1 MFSFVNNNPNNPKV
15 SVITCLYNCPSDL
28 FENCI
33 KGLVNQTFT
42 DFEVLIVN
50 DGSTKYLD
58 ENIAI
63 IEKYCSDDNRFKY
76 FEKEHSGKSQTL
88 NFALKIAAGKYIAIN
103 DSDDISLPERLEY
116 QYNFLEEHQEY
127 SVISNAMKAF
137 PSNIIFPGDIPSGQV
152 TKKDIYYKACHPSM
166 MFNREQV
173 LSHVPFLFEQIYDS
187 MEDNVFNHI
196 IFYDSLLGM
205 YYDNTVLVEYS
216 QMNPDAVHYENLYG
230 YKKEGSFKFFFNTFY
245 TNKLQATADFT
256 TVLLVNKHWKEELE
270 KTIINI
276 RFTANNTKILI
287 IKYDNSLIDETLYI
301 KYNVKFAYE
310 NNYAAAMNLI
320 SNIVDTEYLMVISK
334 PIRFYMHNWD
344 LLATRQFKL
353 NETYKIVQP
362 YITGIDKLNRDDY
375 FNESGKYAK
384 DYCLRCGEDFI
395 LLDKVMSKKRDHIDF
410 YSEYSDLVQIP
421 ILDDD
426 LIFLTTKTEL
436 LKLGALDCFDDNLLG
451 NVYLSLKE
459 YLSGGCIQIDANIK
473 CGVINNHLVNNYGE
487 YETSVKYMLNMW
499 KIAYIFLNESLF
511 IYEKI
516 ISDNVKNKEDAKYII
531 ESVVTND
538 KIKELKNYK
547 WYTTISYFLKNINL
561 KYNIWNLTWIR
572 Y

>member
-1 MFSFVNNNPNNPKV
+1 MNNNPKV

-33 KGLVNQTFT
+33 KGLVNQTFK

-58 ENIAI
+58 DNIAI
-63 IEKYCSDDNRFKY
+63 IEKYCKDDDRFNY
-76 FEKEHSGKSQTL
+76 YEKEHSGKSQTL
-88 NFALKIAAGKYIAIN
+88 NFALKIAKGKYIAIN
-103 DSDDISLPERLEY
+103 DSDDISLPKRLEY
-116 QYNFLEEHQEY
+116 QYNFLEDNQEY
-127 SVISNAMKAF
+127 TAISNAMKAF
-137 PSNIIFPGDIPSGQV
+137 PSNIIFPGNLPSGKV
-152 TKKDIYYKACHPSM
+152 TSDDIYYKACHPSM
-166 MFNREQV
+166 MFNREFI
-173 LSHVPFLFEQIYDS
+173 LSSAPFLFEQIYDS
-187 MEDNVFNHI
+187 MEDNIFNHI
-196 IFYDSLLGM
+196 MFYDCLASI

-230 YKKEGSFKFFFNTFY
+230 YKKEGSFKFFFNTFN
-245 TNKLQATADFT
+245 TTTLLKDAEFT

-276 RFTANNTKILI
+276 KFTANNTKILI
-287 IKYDNSLIDETLYI
+287 MKYDNTFIDETKYE
-301 KYNVKFAYE
+301 KYNVKFDYE
-310 NNYAAAMNLI
+310 DSYGAALNKI
-320 SNIVDTEYLMVISK
+320 PKVIDTEYLMIVSK

-344 LLATRQFKL
+344 LLAIRQFKI
-353 NETYKIVQP
+353 NSTYKLIQP
-362 YITGIDKLNRDDY
+362 YMTGIDKLNRDDY

-410 YSEYSDLVQIP
+410 YSEYTDLVQIP
-421 ILDDD
+421 IIDDD
-426 LIFLTTKTEL
+426 LIFITTKTEFL
-436 LKLGALDCFDDNLLG
+436 NIWGAVGFDDNLLL

-459 YLSGGCIQIDANIK
+459 YLCGGCVQIDANIK
-473 CGVINNHLVNNYGE
+473 CGVINNHLINDYGDNE
-487 YETSVKYMLNMW
+487 SNAKYFLNMW

-516 ISDNVKNKEDAKYII
+516 ISDNIKNKEDAKYII
-531 ESVVTND
+531 ESVVTNKD
-538 KIKELKNYK
+538 INELKNFK